1 MDGLEI
7 QYLSKESNIHLNVYI
22 SLLIRNTVS
31 FITYSTV
38 YTVYFIHGWLLL
50 HICFAVGNF
59 AMFPSQTKK
68 RNKLKKK
75 NTPWIYFTLT
85 RWSITPHSA
94 DRWVK
99 FKINT
104 CRLPLISSATLFT
117 PTHKH
122 KGKRK
127 RHSPTPLHTSRRR
140 RGCDLSLSGRN
151 TCVWWE
157 TLYDSLSQGTPGCPP
172 LE

>member
-1 MDGLEI
+1 MSI
-7 QYLSKESNIHLNVYI
+7 SVYLSETQCRLSLIQPCTLCILYMADYFFTSALPLETLQCFHHKPKKEI
-22 SLLIRNTVS
+22 
-31 FITYSTV
+31 
-38 YTVYFIHGWLLL
+38 
-50 HICFAVGNF
+50 NF
-59 AMFPSQTKK
+59 
-68 RNKLKKK
+68 KKK